1 MRHQHGHFR
10 RRAIRRSVRS
20 RTLAM
25 RIPVISKLDADGTT
39 RSVEHDP
46 HAGGAVEQAFQM
58 KADQLVAAA

>member
-1 MRHQHGHFR
+1 MRQQHGRFR
-10 RRAIRRSVRS
+10 RQAIRRSVRS

-25 RIPVISKLDADGTT
+25 RIPVIAKLDADGTT

-46 HAGGAVEQAFQM
+46 HAGGAVEQTFQM